1 MLNKLYNNNNMSN
14 FFIIYILKKLENKF
28 NITLELEI
36 IKLICN
42 YYNYNLLRIKL
53 KKYNLF
59 ELIYLLNKLE
69 LLFDFN
75 LSKKVIINKFV
86 NIKLDYN
93 INFSNYK
100 FINNSFKVEGN
111 NIKWRMQK
119 IARQIFN
126 IVILN
131 NINIFEIYSEDI
143 IKIKNKKYIIF
154 IRLYQY
160 LLKNINKNNE
170 NYDKLYVILENLK
183 TNIKELISV
192 QQLIDK
198 FENEDIT
205 YIKSNYLNYYNR

>member
-28 NITLELEI
+28 NITLELEN
-36 IKLICN
+36 IKLISN
-42 YYNYNLLRIKL
+42 YYNYYLLQIKL

-69 LLFDFN
+69 LLFDFD

-86 NIKLDYN
+86 NIKLDFN
-93 INFSNYK
+93 IDFSNYK
-100 FINNSFKVEGN
+100 FINNSFKVQGN